1 MPHDPVLRHFF
12 IFEFERDLGY
22 VAFQPS
28 AFYGRFVGE
37 LVYSLNDA
45 PRRLEGL
52 TSYYVMSGDGK
63 TLQTYCAELEN
74 GLRQIGKDLDGI
86 VGFCKRKLAPELIR
100 RCRKSQPCLVVGFVP
115 SNLPSDSDV

>member
-1 MPHDPVLRHFF
+1 MSQSIGLMQFDTEMLQTCLTLCANATSSRVLT
-12 IFEFERDLGY
+12 ELGRDQGC

-45 PRRLEGL
+45 LRRLEGL

-63 TLQTYCAELEN
+63 TLQTYYAELEN
-74 GLRQIGKDLDGI
+74 GLGRIGKDLDGI
-86 VGFCKRKLAPELIR
+86 VGFCKRKLA
-100 RCRKSQPCLVVGFVP
+100 Q
-115 SNLPSDSDV
+115 D